1 MRVLLDECIS
11 VRVAAELP
19 KHDVQ
24 TIRGMGWRGKK
35 NGELLQLAASKFN
48 VFVTIDKGL
57 EYQQRIAHLRLG
69 VVTPV
74 APSNDMDVLRPLM
87 PRLRHAVMKVK
98 RGQVIRVEL
107 P

>member
-1 MRVLLDECIS
+1 MRVLPDEGIP
-11 VRVAAELP
+11 VRLAAELP

-57 EYQQRIAHLRLG
+57 EYQQRTAHLRLG
-69 VVTPV
+69 IVTLV
-74 APSNDMDVLRPLM
+74 APSNDIDVLRPLM
-87 PRLRHAVMKVK
+87 PGFRH
-98 RGQVIRVEL
+98 G
-107 P
+107 